1 MTAAKPR
8 LGYIGTGLMG
18 APMTAR
24 LLAAGYDVS
33 IWNRSAEKM
42 KPLVGKGATAAA
54 SPRAVAEASDIV
66 MMCLTA
72 APAVHEVVFG
82 PGGVAEAAAE
92 AKGEGKRL
100 VDFSSMRPDLTRE
113 WAAALKRKNGMG
125 WVDSPVSGGVPGAE
139 KGTLAIMAGGDQAD
153 FDAVKDVV
161 AHLSARYT
169 LMGPSGAGQTTK
181 LVNQIIVSTTVVTL
195 AEAFAFAQRAGV
207 DASRLPE
214 AMKGGWADSLPLQIF
229 GPRFAKGQIE
239 PKLGDLAIMVKDLDT
254 VADVARG
261 LQAPLPVNGAASAL
275 LRIMMAHGHGQD
287 CLTAVCKLYESG
299 RLF

>member
-1 MTAAKPR
+1 MNAAKPR
-8 LGYIGTGLMG
+8 LGYIGIGLMG
-18 APMTAR
+18 APMTGR
-24 LLAAGYDVS
+24 LLDAGYDVS
-33 IWNRSAEKM
+33 IWNRSADKI
-42 KPLVGKGATAAA
+42 KPLVAKGAKAAA
-54 SPRAVAEASDIV
+54 SPRAVAEAADIV

-72 APAVHEVVFG
+72 APAVRDVVFG
-82 PGGVAEAAAE
+82 ANGIAE
-92 AKGEGKRL
+92 AKGPAKYL

-113 WAAALKRKNGMG
+113 WAAELRQKNGMG

-139 KGTLAIMAGGDQAD
+139 KGTLAIMAGGAPED
-153 FDAVKDVV
+153 FAAVKDVV
-161 AHLSARYT
+161 AHLSSRYT

-181 LVNQIIVSTTVVTL
+181 LVNQIIVSTTIVTL
-195 AEAFAFAQRAGV
+195 AEAFAFAERAGV
-207 DASRLPE
+207 DAARLPE

-261 LQAPLPVNGAASAL
+261 VNAPLPMNGAAFAL
-275 LRIMMAHGHGQD
+275 LRTMMAHGHGQD
-287 CLTAVCKLYESG
+287 CLTSVCKLYGSD